1 MAHGDLIPTLALAL
15 ALTALLGC
23 SPPPVTGADTDTSTD
38 TDSESDAEDSG
49 VDTDP
54 DSGMDGSTA
63 PDSGDTDTGTDTDT
77 GSETSTSAGDGTCE
91 SAGTLAVGTT
101 TVGTTADEVDDLFD
115 YTCAPLAEDGPDVA
129 YEYENTG
136 SAPVL
141 LRIELVASVDLDLFI
156 LLGECS
162 QDACESFS
170 ATGGYSESAT
180 AVVQPGQVAFAVV
193 DSYGVAGD
201 FSLSAT
207 ASPVEQVCS
216 DGVDDDGD
224 GETDCADTD
233 CWGDVACLQSCSQDE
248 TLSCFQEVLGGTAG
262 WGDDLSVYTGH
273 SSSMTGPDRI
283 FLFQQDVG
291 VEATALLEGVDGGV
305 GLSLLDEACA
315 SDAVAAFD
323 RGAIE
328 MGAPT
333 SSTSRYLVVDG
344 ADGLAGSFTLFL
356 ECREVACEGGDDD
369 DDDLASDCDD
379 PDCAADPACAD
390 PCFPLSVDAGC
401 LAPTDAGVGC
411 FLSSHST
418 LEGYCHEGGDAG
430 VGGPCEEQHDCVAG
444 AMCTPADVCLMIC
457 DLDDGVPGCEEGSC
471 TSIGIDPAGVCW

>member
-1 MAHGDLIPTLALAL
+1 MTHREKFPSLALAI
-15 ALTALLGC
+15 TALLGC
-23 SPPPVTGADTDTSTD
+23 SPPPVTGTDTDTSTD
-38 TDSESDAEDSG
+38 SENDAEDSG

-54 DSGMDGSTA
+54 DSGMDGSIA
-63 PDSGDTDTGTDTDT
+63 PDSGDTDTGTGTDTET

-91 SAGTLAVGTT
+91 PAGTLAVGAITA
-101 TVGTTADEVDDLFD
+101 GTTADGVDDLFD
-115 YTCAPLAEDGPDVA
+115 YACAPLAEDGPDVA
-129 YEYENTG
+129 YEYENTEP
-136 SAPVL
+136 APVL
-141 LRIELVASVDLDLFI
+141 LRIELTAAVDLDLFI
-156 LLGECS
+156 LLDDCS

-170 ATGGYSESAT
+170 ATGGSLEEAT

-193 DSYGVAGD
+193 DSYGVEGD

-207 ASPVEQVCS
+207 ASPVEQACS
-216 DGVDDDGD
+216 GGVDDDGD

-248 TLSCFQEVLGGTAG
+248 TLSCFQEVVGATAG
-262 WGDDLSVYTGH
+262 WGDDLTIYTGY
-273 SSSMTGPDRI
+273 SSSMSGPDRI
-283 FLFQQDVG
+283 FRFQQDVG
-291 VEATALLEGVDGGV
+291 VEATAILEGVDGGV

-315 SDAVAAFD
+315 SDAVAAFY
-323 RGAIE
+323 RGAID
-328 MGAPT
+328 MVAPA

-356 ECREVACEGGDDD
+356 ECREVACEGGDDED
-369 DDDLASDCDD
+369 GDLASDCDD
-379 PDCAADPACAD
+379 PDCAADPSCAD
-390 PCFPLSVDAGC
+390 PCFPLSADAGC
-401 LAPTDAGVGC
+401 LAPADSGVGC

-457 DLDDGVPGCEEGSC
+457 DLDDGVPGCAEGSC